1 MAGGRAGPA
10 GGARRKPSSR
20 RSSALRSLL
29 SNTCTGVPFF
39 MRMEAPMLSRRWSLP
54 VLQLWNTGWRASACK
69 RARSARLAATLAA
82 AWSPKLISGWPLRLS
97 RMLRCRPLWAT
108 SWSCRACA
116 CTAGSLRR
124 SRSSSRLWRICS
136 SFNCRFSRS
145 RASSSRPRFQC
156 AIAPSARASSAPRAP
171 TSRARRS
178 DSRPG
183 GVIGALPG
191 RSRRREWY
199 GSA

>member
-10 GGARRKPSSR
+10 GWRGGNRRAGARRRCARCSATPVPGC
-20 RSSALRSLL
+20 RSSCAWK
-29 SNTCTGVPFF
+29 
-39 MRMEAPMLSRRWSLP
+39 RRCSAGAGRCRCSSSGTP
-54 VLQLWNTGWRASACK
+54 AGGHPPASG
-69 RARSARLAATLAA
+69 RSARLAATLAA